1 MKEIVLGASKKFYGL
16 SKTEL
21 SQIRERLTIP
31 NPAFAKAQKY
41 SPYSR
46 IAVPECLYFY
56 TDHSDYIE
64 TPIGF
69 EADFDRLDR
78 FKSCTLTDTRINT
91 VLPKLDPFTLE
102 LRPTQIQ
109 ARDAFLSLHSE
120 KSENPLCQ
128 QGVICL
134 STGLGKT
141 VTALSIAHSLRAKTL
156 IIVHKDDLVV
166 GWTKDIQKC
175 FGDIDIGLIKAG
187 KKKIGEFVTIATPQT
202 LNRLPDAFKQELYNT
217 FSLVIHDEVHR
228 CASTHFSISS
238 NFNSRYKLGL
248 SATPERNDGLT
259 KVINFYFGEMCY
271 YDKSTLSN
279 TTILPVEVK
288 IRNLNNVKFNPI
300 CSVKYFDGTPV
311 SAKLKGVTENVVE
324 GDLRYNRLP
333 TNVTKP
339 TIHYSHIDKEVVL
352 NEHFGEQVLMDVM
365 NEYRAGRS
373 IVMFIS
379 QKEVCEIYYDN
390 LVELVGED
398 QVQLF
403 YGDSKES
410 NEELMRRAE
419 EREAL
424 ITITTLAKGTEGTNV
439 KAWEVAF
446 LISSMNNG
454 VGVEQAIGRIRRA
467 KEGKISP
474 CIVYDYRFPNVY
486 QMARHGATRDKRYR
500 DLGFSLKYLNSPEPV
515 RFRDL

>member
-16 SKTEL
+16 SKNEL
-21 SQIRERLTIP
+21 HQIRQSLTLP

-64 TPIGF
+64 TPLGF

-78 FKSCTLTDTRINT
+78 FNACTLTDIRVDT
-91 VLPKLDPFTLE
+91 VLPKLDPFLLE

-109 ARDAFLSLHSE
+109 ARDAFLSLHRD
-120 KSENPLCQ
+120 NPLCQ

-134 STGLGKT
+134 STGLGKSA
-141 VTALSIAHSLRAKTL
+141 TALSIAHSLRAKTL

-166 GWTKDIQKC
+166 GWRQDIKK
-175 FGDIDIGLIKAG
+175 FLGNVDVGLIKAG
-187 KKKIGEFVTIATPQT
+187 KKKIGEFITIATPQT
-202 LNRLPDAFKQELYNT
+202 LNRLPDDFKQELFNT
-217 FSLVIHDEVHR
+217 FSLVIHDELHHV
-228 CASTHFSISS
+228 ASTHFSISAQ
-238 NFNSRYKLGL
+238 FNSRYKLGL
-248 SATPERNDGLT
+248 TATPERNDGLT
-259 KVINFYFGEMCY
+259 KVINFYYGEMCY
-271 YDKSTLSN
+271 YDKTTSSN
-279 TTILPVEVK
+279 STILPVAVK
-288 IRNLNNVKFNPI
+288 INNVNSVKFNPN
-300 CSVKYFDGTPV
+300 CSVTYNNKTPIR
-311 SAKLKGVTENVVE
+311 AEIKGATEDVEE
-324 GDLRYNRLP
+324 GDIRFNKLP
-333 TNVTKP
+333 PFLQPSV
-339 TIHYSHIDKEVVL
+339 HYSHIDKEVVL
-352 NEHFGEQVLMDVM
+352 NENFGEQVLKDVM
-365 NEYRAGRS
+365 KEYDAGRS

-398 QVQLF
+398 KVQLF
-403 YGDSKES
+403 YGNSKES

-439 KAWEVAF
+439 RSWEVAF

-467 KEGKISP
+467 KKGKISP
-474 CIVYDYRFPNVY
+474 CIVYDYRFPNVP
-486 QMARHGATRDKRYR
+486 QMSRHGATRDKRYR
-500 DLGFSLKYLNSPEPV
+500 DLGFSMQYLNAPEYKK
-515 RFRDL
+515 RTNFR